1 MKYLIIFLLLMSLE
15 WCGPG
20 SCGEI
25 RSKKQIINLVQNNQ
39 AFLMQCIEEGEPEK
53 ATELRGIQSVSRDPF
68 SPVIEFYCGGTGLVP
83 ETSYYG
89 FYYSPD
95 DRADT
100 IGFTGPENLIEQGDG
115 FGYHEPAGDNRYY
128 TERIMENWYYYEEHY

>member
-83 ETSYYG
+83 ETSY
-89 FYYSPD
+89 
-95 DRADT
+95 
-100 IGFTGPENLIEQGDG
+100 
-115 FGYHEPAGDNRYY
+115 
-128 TERIMENWYYYEEHY
+128 